1 MNPAV
6 KDCVMIIKTSRFG
19 EVEVDDNRVIRFERG
34 VLGFPKYKDY
44 VLIDGGEE
52 SYFWWLQSVE
62 VADLAFVVTDPSL
75 FVPTYRVP
83 IRPEQMTELGIST
96 LEQAQVFVIVNKR
109 GTTLTG
115 NLQGPL
121 VVNVQSREA
130 QQLVLSDRRFTTRVP
145 LIEVGQ
151 PTTSSPAQLQ
161 AASA

>member
-62 VADLAFVVTDPSL
+62 VPDLAFV
-75 FVPTYRVP
+75 
-83 IRPEQMTELGIST
+83 
-96 LEQAQVFVIVNKR
+96 
-109 GTTLTG
+109 
-115 NLQGPL
+115 
-121 VVNVQSREA
+121 
-130 QQLVLSDRRFTTRVP
+130 
-145 LIEVGQ
+145 
-151 PTTSSPAQLQ
+151 
-161 AASA
+161 